1 MFYAILQRKTTINDR
16 ICQVDWQQYK
26 RCCKKNVLKSTKT
39 VLTNVLNRLI
49 IVLDSTREVEKTTR
63 TQKEKEK
70 NIMPVDKLLEE
81 ITELL
86 ELDAEQAVKLAI
98 CLVSHIGEEI
108 EDDFELSY
116 EYEEEA
122 EEYKRKQSR

>member
-1 MFYAILQRKTTINDR
+1 
-16 ICQVDWQQYK
+16 
-26 RCCKKNVLKSTKT
+26 
-39 VLTNVLNRLI
+39 
-49 IVLDSTREVEKTTR
+49 
-63 TQKEKEK
+63 
-70 NIMPVDKLLEE
+70 MPVDKLLEE

-86 ELDAEQAVKLAI
+86 DLDAEQAVKLAI

-122 EEYKRKQSR
+122 EEYKRKSAGN

>member
-1 MFYAILQRKTTINDR
+1 
-16 ICQVDWQQYK
+16 
-26 RCCKKNVLKSTKT
+26 
-39 VLTNVLNRLI
+39 
-49 IVLDSTREVEKTTR
+49 
-63 TQKEKEK
+63 
-70 NIMPVDKLLEE
+70 MPVDKLLEE

-98 CLVSHIGEEI
+98 CLVAHIGESI
-108 EDDFELSY
+108 DDDFELSY

>member
-1 MFYAILQRKTTINDR
+1 
-16 ICQVDWQQYK
+16 
-26 RCCKKNVLKSTKT
+26 
-39 VLTNVLNRLI
+39 
-49 IVLDSTREVEKTTR
+49 
-63 TQKEKEK
+63 
-70 NIMPVDKLLEE
+70 MPVNELLEE

-86 ELDAEQAVKLAI
+86 ELDAEQATKLAI

-122 EEYKRKQSR
+122 KKYKRKQSR